1 MCSRANMSVVRANN
15 TWKQLKLQQEASA
28 EMDDDMRNK
37 CRSNLLKFYHE
48 KLKLDMSLK
57 RTPQFTLANEF
68 ATIIFSMYATASA
81 CETDFSNAKYIK
93 NKSRSRL
100 TDSRL
105 NACLHCSNV
114 PVHEDPESLTTERQW
129 INPLAALSCNEQDE
143 AELKKKYVGKTIT
156 KSFPVTRPNGIVEQV
171 PYDGVVTKVEW
182 IDSHASYQMVV
193 EYEDGDTEDL
203 EPWQLSAS
211 I

>member
-1 MCSRANMSVVRANN
+1 MMTVDDVECHGYI
-15 TWKQLKLQQEASA
+15 KLWIKVI
-28 EMDDDMRNK
+28 D
-37 CRSNLLKFYHE
+37 Y
-48 KLKLDMSLK
+48 
-57 RTPQFTLANEF
+57 
-68 ATIIFSMYATASA
+68 A